1 MPFTDFLAIGSS
13 VTNGGN
19 YKYKHAAAASEVTKY
34 KRLAAQ
40 FRPYIQGGPTG
51 TYLPKGNYW
60 KSQEDL
66 LNYKL
71 GFRFGP
77 IFDGTYKRP
86 QN

>member
-1 MPFTDFLAIGSS
+1 MPFTDFLAIGST

-19 YKYKHAAAASEVTKY
+19 FKYKHAAPASEVTKY
-34 KRLAAQ
+34 KRIAAQ
-40 FRPYIQGGPTG
+40 FRPYIQGGVTG
-51 TYLPKGNYW
+51 NYLPKGGYW
-60 KSQEDL
+60 PSQADL

-71 GFRFGP
+71 GIRFGP